1 MPPLHDPDTLL
12 GELQDNNAFFD
23 SLVDMIPAKLYIA
36 GNTGTFCVVL
46 FCGTRNHFSLSTYT
60 SFFLRK
66 GDDKY
71 NPKYYKG
78 QHKESK
84 EARRARS
91 KAAKRAKFDPE
102 QSETTRQVQE
112 RLQPAPTSAPPP
124 PPTAGNSR
132 IEALREKLHAR
143 LAEKASQRPSDPS
156 VVSKR
161 AARRAEKQRQK
172 EEAKKKRASP
182 THVTKDS
189 KKNFTMNETVSRVVD
204 DLETVDF
211 GKLAGLNPSPK
222 HYQNNKAL
230 ANLNKK
236 KNFEKLLA
244 DAEQKRQKLEEL
256 KKGSEEDK
264 EKALKMVWGDT
275 LKEASG
281 ERVKDDPAKLKKE
294 LKRKLAKKQKSS
306 KAWKSRLEQTREK
319 MDSRQKIRKH
329 NLDARKLGGEV
340 AANLSKKRI
349 VTEEDKE
356 KRRSRPGFEGSKQG
370 FLNKGKKNQ

>member
-1 MPPLHDPDTLL
+1 MD
-12 GELQDNNAFFD
+12 LQLNP
-23 SLVDMIPAKLYIA
+23 I
-36 GNTGTFCVVL
+36 
-46 FCGTRNHFSLSTYT
+46 FSK
-60 SFFLRK
+60 K

-102 QSETTRQVQE
+102 LSETTRQVQE
-112 RLQPAPTSAPPP
+112 RLQPAPTSPP

-143 LAEKASQRPSDPS
+143 LAEKASQRPSDPN

-161 AARRAEKQRQK
+161 AARRAEKQRRK
-172 EEAKKKRASP
+172 EDAKKKRAS
-182 THVTKDS
+182 TQVTKDS
-189 KKNFTMNETVSRVVD
+189 KKNFTISETFSRVVD
-204 DLETVDF
+204 DLETLDF

-236 KNFEKLLA
+236 KNLEKLLA
-244 DAEQKRQKLEEL
+244 DAEQKKIRLEEL
-256 KKGSEEDK
+256 KKGNEEEK
-264 EKALKMVWGDT
+264 EKALKMAWGDT

-306 KAWKSRLEQTREK
+306 KAWKSRLEQTKEK
-319 MDSRQKIRKH
+319 MDTRQKIRKH
-329 NLDARKLGGEV
+329 NLDTRKLGGEV

-349 VTEEDKE
+349 VSEEDKQ
-356 KRRSRPGFEGSKQG
+356 KRSRSRPGFEGSKQG
-370 FLNKGKKNQ
+370 FLNQGKKNQ

>member
-1 MPPLHDPDTLL
+1 M
-12 GELQDNNAFFD
+12 
-23 SLVDMIPAKLYIA
+23 S
-36 GNTGTFCVVL
+36 
-46 FCGTRNHFSLSTYT
+46 
-60 SFFLRK
+60 
-66 GDDKY
+66 DK
-71 NPKYYKG
+71 
-78 QHKESK
+78 
-84 EARRARS
+84 
-91 KAAKRAKFDPE
+91 
-102 QSETTRQVQE
+102 TTC
-112 RLQPAPTSAPPP
+112 A
-124 PPTAGNSR
+124 
-132 IEALREKLHAR
+132 
-143 LAEKASQRPSDPS
+143 
-156 VVSKR
+156 
-161 AARRAEKQRQK
+161 
-172 EEAKKKRASP
+172 
-182 THVTKDS
+182 
-189 KKNFTMNETVSRVVD
+189 RVVD

-211 GKLAGLNPSPK
+211 GTLAGLNPSPK